1 MRTAVWRF
9 VVLLLFAV
17 AAASRA
23 DDALGSLSIQWDKR
37 YLTISGPNV
46 PGESVKVHYLEAY
59 CKAGSTNQD
68 WGKETVI
75 KHTSTVVSQSED
87 GKRIE
92 LDDLLDDGVRV
103 KHVIT
108 AGKDEI
114 DFRLTATNPT
124 TTESKAEWAQPCVRV
139 DRFTGKGKLDYIPNC
154 FIFLD
159 GKLTRLPTEPW
170 ATEARYIPG
179 QVYAPKGINRNDVNP
194 RPLSSLVPSNGLV
207 GCFSADERMILASA
221 WEPYQEL
228 FQGVAT
234 CVHSDLRI
242 GRLKPGETKTIRGK
256 IYIVPA
262 EVDAL
267 VRRYEKDFPEQTKPK

>member
-1 MRTAVWRF
+1 MKSWLVI
-9 VVLLLFAV
+9 LLLLLTISV
-17 AAASRA
+17 RHCGA
-23 DDALGSLSIQWDKR
+23 DDAADGLSIQWDKR
-37 YLTISGPNV
+37 YLMISGPKV

-68 WGKETVI
+68 WVKDTVI

-108 AGKDEI
+108 AGKDEV

-139 DRFTGKGKLDYIPNC
+139 DRFAGKGKLDYIPNC

-242 GRLKPGETKTIRGK
+242 GGLNPGETKTIRGK

-262 EVDAL
+262 DVDAL